1 MKRNRR
7 GGRADRLNNNNK
19 QQRHEL
25 WSRKCNS
32 VWRRGSSWSV
42 HSVHS
47 WSCSWLQQH
56 LALRGSSVLNE
67 RARIVLFLLSYRMA
81 VHPCTPPLSTQTTHS
96 PAGERSVTTEW
107 PLYQTELG
115 QRRPDLT
122 GEFTHSL
129 QLPTETTSVRLP
141 SKCVLEITAV
151 VRLYMKI
158 LFFVLPG
165 NFS

>member
-129 QLPTETTSVRLP
+129 QLPDWNNERQ
-141 SKCVLEITAV
+141 TAIEMCF
-151 VRLYMKI
+151 RNYGSGASLHENT
-158 LFFVLPG
+158 LLRA
-165 NFS
+165 SWEL